1 MGVTGVLYLRKRLE
15 ELRPSNQSPGFFKFS
30 KKRKL
35 PSTRT
40 SMADQIK
47 HRTH

>member
-15 ELRPSNQSPGFFKFS
+15 ELRPSNQSPGFKFS

-40 SMADQIK
+40 SMADQVK
-47 HRTH
+47 RRTH